1 MSDDPCEQA
10 LHELYRFLDG
20 ELNDERRA
28 LIAVHIESCSTCLGA
43 FDFEAELRM
52 VVSQKCRD
60 TVPDALRERIARA
73 IGEEAL

>member
-28 LIAVHIESCSTCLGA
+28 LIATHIESCTTCLGA

-52 VVSQKCRD
+52 VVSERCRD
-60 TVPDALRERIARA
+60 TVPDALRQRIARA
-73 IGEEAL
+73 IGEEPV